1 MGLSLVAG
9 PMKLVVGLGNPGSR
23 YARTRHNAGF
33 LALEALSQRVFKD
46 EAFQLRAVS
55 PWRERF
61 RGLYAEAEVVHAG
74 NVGKPTISSPCA
86 ASQKALLLMPQTFM
100 NLSGESVREA
110 AAFYKL
116 GAEDVVVCHDDIDLP
131 FGTVRVRQ
139 GGGEGGHNGLRSIGT
154 HMGSKQFFRV
164 RIGVG
169 RPDAKIVA
177 GAATSPIAPDELT
190 DAERHA
196 SVSDWVLSSF
206 QRNEEAQLTE
216 ILSRTGDAVLMLI
229 CQGLAYTQQQFH
241 RAKT

>member
-1 MGLSLVAG
+1 
-9 PMKLVVGLGNPGSR
+9 MKLVVGLGNPGSR

-33 LALEALSQRVFKD
+33 LALEALSQRVFKG

-61 RGLYAEAEVVHAG
+61 RGLCAEAEVLQL
-74 NVGKPTISSPCA
+74 NSSGKASAPPPRA
-86 ASQKALLLMPQTFM
+86 APQKALLLMPQTFM

-154 HMGSKQFFRV
+154 HIGSKQFFRV

-169 RPDAKIVA
+169 RPDSKIVA
-177 GAATSPIAPDELT
+177 GAATGTAPVPPAELT
-190 DAERHA
+190 NAERHA
-196 SVSDWVLSSF
+196 SVSDWVLSGFLKS
-206 QRNEEAQLTE
+206 EEEQLPE
-216 ILSRTGDAVLMLI
+216 VLSRTGDAVLMLI
-229 CQGLAYTQQQFH
+229 SQGLAYTQQQFH